1 MQDLTLVIPAKF
13 ESESLPIFLNEISD
27 ILSDDLNTPEAF
39 RYLSALAKHAKK
51 NKNDRHILNQ
61 ASMLLGINLNEPKKQ
76 QNISNEFRRKIEL
89 LIVERN
95 KYRNSGQFDKADDV
109 RSQLSELGV
118 TLEDSKGK
126 TVWKLDTDKN

>member
-1 MQDLTLVIPAKF
+1 
-13 ESESLPIFLNEISD
+13 
-27 ILSDDLNTPEAF
+27 
-39 RYLSALAKHAKK
+39 
-51 NKNDRHILNQ
+51 
-61 ASMLLGINLNEPKKQ
+61 MLLGINLNEPKKQ